1 MTSHRAA
8 QRWAERKAWTGIAR
22 FRVCF
27 SKVSIFRKLALGVNR
42 KADGSP
48 CIERLTRVEQMTVH
62 VSRLNRIQFVK
73 LSFQGSLVIT
83 LPVDIIN
90 LELQRDMRGI
100 RPHGSMAFGVEW
112 SKKTQ

>member
-1 MTSHRAA
+1 MHKEADQGRTNDCACK
-8 QRWAERKAWTGIAR
+8 QVKQN
-22 FRVCF
+22 
-27 SKVSIFRKLALGVNR
+27 SI
-42 KADGSP
+42 
-48 CIERLTRVEQMTVH
+48 
-62 VSRLNRIQFVK
+62 VK